1 MYFNNRAQA
10 GKILADKLGLY
21 GTQNVAVIS
30 LNAGGVIVGAQIA
43 MRLHATLSLLLT
55 SDITLPGESTPL
67 AAISSNNIFTYNKM
81 FSVGQIEEMAGDY
94 RSFIEQERRT
104 GLHKLHSLLGADGE
118 INRDFLQRHVIILVS
133 DGFQNGFSLDIAADF
148 LKPVNIK
155 KMVVA
160 TPFATVPA
168 LDRIHILADEI
179 QCLDVISNFMGTDH
193 YYEDNTI
200 PSTEDLLKV
209 IKNTPIHW
217 QR

>member
-1 MYFNNRAQA
+1 MYFHSRAQA
-10 GKILADKLGLY
+10 GKMLAEKLSTY
-21 GTQNVAVIS
+21 NNQNVAVIS
-30 LNAGGVIVGAQIA
+30 LNTGGVIVGAQIA
-43 MRLHATLSLLLT
+43 MRLHSTLSLLLT

-67 AAISSNNIFTYNKM
+67 AAVSSNNIFTYNKM
-81 FSVGQIEEMAGDY
+81 FSVGQIEEMQSDY
-94 RSFIEQERRT
+94 RSFIDQERMQ
-104 GLHKLHSLLGADGE
+104 GLHRLHSLLGADGE

-133 DGFQNGFSLDIAADF
+133 DGFQNGFSLDIASDF
-148 LKPVNIK
+148 LKPVNSK
-155 KMVVA
+155 KIVVA
-160 TPFATVPA
+160 TPFATIPA

-200 PSTEDLLKV
+200 PGTEDLLKV

>member
-1 MYFNNRAQA
+1 
-10 GKILADKLGLY
+10 
-21 GTQNVAVIS
+21 
-30 LNAGGVIVGAQIA
+30 
-43 MRLHATLSLLLT
+43 
-55 SDITLPGESTPL
+55 
-67 AAISSNNIFTYNKM
+67 
-81 FSVGQIEEMAGDY
+81 
-94 RSFIEQERRT
+94 
-104 GLHKLHSLLGADGE
+104 
-118 INRDFLQRHVIILVS
+118 VIIIVS

-193 YYEDNTI
+193 YYEDNTV
-200 PSTEDLLKV
+200 PPTADLLKV

>member
-10 GKILADKLGLY
+10 GKILAEKLSMY
-21 GTQNVAVIS
+21 NSQNVAVIS
-30 LNAGGVIVGAQIA
+30 LNLGGVIIGAQIA
-43 MRLHATLSLLLT
+43 MRLHATLALLLT

-67 AAISSNNIFTYNKM
+67 AAISSDNIFTYNKM

-193 YYEDNTI
+193 YYEDNTV
-200 PSTEDLLKV
+200 PPTADLLKV